1 MHFTKWHGC
10 GNDYVFVNG
19 FEEDFASIYPH
30 IAEISDRHFGIGS
43 DGVIFLLPS
52 DKADVRMKMYNN
64 DGSEGEMCGNGIRCL
79 ATWAYELGLVKE
91 KKFSIE
97 TGAGIL
103 FPEILEDGSVRV
115 DMGAPHLTAEEI
127 PVSGFGNEPVIAQ
140 DLESA
145 ANGKTYPITCV
156 SMGNPHC
163 VIFVDD
169 IHEIN
174 LPGEGPNLETDAH
187 FPKKCNIEFVQKL
200 GEHHF
205 RMRVWER
212 GTGITMACG
221 TGTCATVVAAILNGF
236 TKDYAD
242 VDLDGGTLHI
252 EWDGNPESHVFMTG
266 PAVKVFEGE
275 YFLKEAQHA

>member
-19 FEEDFASIYPH
+19 YEENFEEVKEKIV
-30 IAEISDRHFGIGS
+30 EISDRHFGVGS

-52 DKADVRMKMYNN
+52 DKADIRMRMFNN

-79 ATWAYELGLVKE
+79 AKWAYELGLVKT
-91 KKFSIE
+91 KRFSVE

-103 FPEILEDGSVRV
+103 YPEILDNGHVRV
-115 DMGAPHLTAEEI
+115 DMGKPHLQAEEI
-127 PVSGFGNEPVIAQ
+127 PVIGMGEGQIIHKPLINGGT
-140 DLESA
+140 
-145 ANGKTYPITCV
+145 GKTYPITCV

-163 VIFVDD
+163 VTFVDD
-169 IHEIN
+169 IKSID
-174 LPGEGPNLETDAH
+174 LPGEGAHLEVDAH
-187 FPKKCNIEFVQKL
+187 FPKKTNVEFVQQL
-200 GEHHF
+200 DAHHF

-221 TGTCATVVAAILNGF
+221 TGTCATVVAAILNGL

-275 YFLKEAQHA
+275 YEL

>member
-1 MHFTKWHGC
+1 MHFTKWQGC

-19 FEEDFASIYPH
+19 FEEDFDAVKRKIV
-30 IAEISDRHFGIGS
+30 EISDRHFGVGS

-52 DKADVRMKMYNN
+52 DQADIRMRMFNN

-79 ATWAYELGLVKE
+79 AKWAYELGIVKT
-91 KKFSIE
+91 KRFSVE

-103 FPEILEDGSVRV
+103 YPEILADGQVRV
-115 DMGAPHLTAEEI
+115 DMGQPHLQADEI
-127 PVSGFGNEPVIAQ
+127 PVLGLGKGEVIDQPLFNE
-140 DLESA
+140 ST
-145 ANGKTYPITCV
+145 GKTYRVTCV

-163 VIFVDD
+163 VTFVNDMQ
-169 IHEIN
+169 EIN
-174 LPGEGPNLETDAH
+174 LPGEGPHLEVDAH
-187 FPKKCNIEFVQKL
+187 FPKKANIEFVQKL
-200 GEHHF
+200 GDHHF

-221 TGTCATVVAAILNGF
+221 TGTCATVVAAILNGL

-252 EWDGNPESHVFMTG
+252 EWTGNPKDHVYMTG
-266 PAVKVFEGE
+266 PAVKAFEGD
-275 YFLKEAQHA
+275 YDL

>member
-115 DMGAPHLTAEEI
+115 DMGAPHLAAEEI
-127 PVSGFGNEPVIAQ
+127 PVSGFGSEPVIAQ

-169 IHEIN
+169 IHDIN

-200 GEHHF
+200 GDHHF

-221 TGTCATVVAAILNGF
+221 TGTCATVVAAILNGL

-252 EWDGNPESHVFMTG
+252 EWDGKPESHVFMTG

-275 YFLKEAQHA
+275 YFLKEVQHA